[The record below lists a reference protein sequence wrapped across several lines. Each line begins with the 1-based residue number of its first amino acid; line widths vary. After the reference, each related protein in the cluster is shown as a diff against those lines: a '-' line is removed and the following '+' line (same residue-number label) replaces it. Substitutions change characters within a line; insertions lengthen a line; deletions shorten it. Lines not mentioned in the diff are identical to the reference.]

1 MSLFR
6 LQRSGGLVGPGTALS
21 ATRLEFVQ
29 VTQSRGLYLA
39 PDAARDTVDKTA
51 ALPTMRHDY
60 N

>member
-1 MSLFR
+1 MSL
-6 LQRSGGLVGPGTALS
+6 SGGLLVGPGTALS
-21 ATRLEFVQ
+21 ATRLKFVQ